1 MNYPNKNKSLDF
13 ENALLKFDRVHAGQI
28 IEDALSEN
36 NTFQVIDEI
45 VSPALTRIG
54 TAWDTGEIALSQNYM
69 AARIAEQLMDE
80 ILPPVSPERIDY
92 PKIAITTLGDYH
104 MLGKKVVT
112 SMLRSTG
119 YSIIEYDNMNLD
131 QLVEKLNE
139 NGIDLLL
146 TSTLML
152 NIALEI
158 KELKR
163 RMDKKGLKT
172 KIIAGGAPFLFD
184 DMLYREV
191 GADHMARTSSDVYK
205 LIDRYKEDVHI

>member
-1 MNYPNKNKSLDF
+1 MNNLNKDKALDF
-13 ENALLKFDRVHAGQI
+13 ENALLEFDRIYAEQI
-28 IEDALSEN
+28 LEGALSEN
-36 NTFQVIDEI
+36 NTFQVIDKI

-80 ILPPVSPERIDY
+80 ILPDASPERIDY

-119 YSIIEYDNMNLD
+119 HSIKEYDNMGINL
-131 QLVEKLNE
+131 LVDKLNE
-139 NGIDLLL
+139 DDIDLLL

-152 NIALEI
+152 NIALKI
-158 KELKR
+158 RELKK
-163 RMDKKGLKT
+163 RMNEKGLKT
-172 KIIAGGAPFLFD
+172 KIVAGGAPFLFD
-184 DMLYREV
+184 NMLYREV

-205 LIDRYKEDVHI
+205 LIDRYK

>member
-1 MNYPNKNKSLDF
+1 MDHLHKNESLDF
-13 ENALLKFDRVHAGQI
+13 ESALLKFDRVHAGQI
-28 IEDALSEN
+28 LEGALLEN

-69 AARIAEQLMDE
+69 TGRIAEQLMNE
-80 ILPPVSPERIDY
+80 ILPAASPERIDH

-119 YSIIEYDNMNLD
+119 HSIKEYDKMDLD

-139 NGIDLLL
+139 DGIDLLL

-152 NIALEI
+152 NIALGI
-158 KELKR
+158 KELKK
-163 RMDKKGLKT
+163 RMNKKGLKT
-172 KIIAGGAPFLFD
+172 KVIAGGAPFLFD

-191 GADHMARTSSDVYK
+191 GADYMARTSSDVYK
-205 LIDRYKEDVHI
+205 LIDRYK

>member
-1 MNYPNKNKSLDF
+1 MNDLNKDKSLDF
-13 ENALLKFDRVHAGQI
+13 ENALLNFDRVHAEQI
-28 IEDALSEN
+28 LEGALSEN
-36 NTFQVIDEI
+36 NAFEVIDEI

-69 AARIAEQLMDE
+69 AGRIAEQLMDE
-80 ILPPVSPERIDY
+80 ILPAESPERIDY

-119 YSIIEYDNMNLD
+119 HSIKEYGNMDLD
-131 QLVEKLNE
+131 KLVEKLDE
-139 NGIDLLL
+139 DGIDLLL

-152 NIALEI
+152 NIALKI
-158 KELKR
+158 NELKK
-163 RMDKKGLKT
+163 RMDKKELKT
-172 KIIAGGAPFLFD
+172 KVIAGGAPFLFD

-205 LIDRYKEDVHI
+205 LIDQYKEEVHQ

>member
-1 MNYPNKNKSLDF
+1 MDHSNKDKALDF
-13 ENALLKFDRVHAGQI
+13 ESALLKFDRVYAEQI
-28 IEDALSEN
+28 LEGALSKN
-36 NTFQVIDEI
+36 NTFQVIDEV

-69 AARIAEQLMDE
+69 AGRIAEQLMDA
-80 ILPPVSPERIDY
+80 ILPAASPERIDH

-104 MLGKKVVT
+104 RLGKRVVT

-119 YSIIEYDNMNLD
+119 HSITEYDNMDPD

-139 NGIDLLL
+139 DGIDLLL

-152 NIALEI
+152 NIALKI
-158 KELKR
+158 RELKKC
-163 RMDKKGLKT
+163 MDKRGLKT
-172 KIIAGGAPFLFD
+172 KVIAGGAPFLFD

-205 LIDRYKEDVHI
+205 LIDQYKEEVHK